1 MNQPQFTGRN
11 KEIMESWKRKHD
23 LGKDKPLTTTTKMWK
38 IHRFLKFYD
47 NKPADEITR
56 NDIEEYI
63 LWRKENNK
71 PKTVHNDIVD
81 LRLFFK
87 ELKPDNDFFEDIHST
102 APKNKLPVSELVNE
116 KDVQKLVDA
125 CSNQRDRTLIIMYWD
140 SAARLS
146 ELLDLNIRNIEFD
159 TRGAVI
165 IPDGKTGMRR
175 LRLIEC
181 VPDLQNWVNMHPM
194 RDNPDAPLF
203 VTSRKYG
210 TEPRRLDSHTV
221 QNMMKTV
228 AKHAGVKKNIHPH
241 AFRHGRIT
249 NRAKNGF
256 IEAELRIIAGWEDNS
271 KMASIYIHLSGADVE
286 KKQLE
291 KAGIIDIQE
300 EEKKSPM
307 LPKECPRCKTKNV
320 YDSQYCMNCSMVL
333 DPKIAIAIEEKEI
346 EKSSEIDEMKK
357 QIQGLQ
363 KFLGDIA
370 SANELKYDREVERHP
385 EEYESEEIRPDVMPT
400 TAMSVDEVKEQGN
413 DFKGKMKKAIE
424 EEEAKKLKELPTA
437 PKPQI

>member
-1 MNQPQFTGRN
+1 MTPPQFTGRN
-11 KEIMESWKRKHD
+11 QEIMNEWKRRHD

-47 NKPADEITR
+47 NKPADEITKY
-56 NDIEEYI
+56 DIEEYI
-63 LWRKENNK
+63 LWRKKNNK

-87 ELKPDNDFFEDIHST
+87 ELKPENDFFNDIHST

-125 CSNQRDRTLIIMYWD
+125 CSNQRDRTLIFMYWD
-140 SAARLS
+140 SAARLN

-159 TRGAVI
+159 EYGAVI

-175 LRLIEC
+175 IRLIEC
-181 VPDLQNWVNMHPM
+181 VPDLQTLVNMHPM

-249 NRAKNGF
+249 NLAKNGF
-256 IEAELRIIAGWEDNS
+256 IEADLRIIAGWEDNS
-271 KMASIYIHLSGADVE
+271 KMPSIYIHLSGADVE
-286 KKQLE
+286 EKKLK
-291 KAGIIDIQE
+291 KAGILKITE
-300 EEKKSPM
+300 EEQKSPM
-307 LPKECPRCKTKNV
+307 LPKECPRCKTMNA
-320 YDSQYCMNCSMVL
+320 YDSQYCMTCSMVL
-333 DPKIAIAIEEKEI
+333 DPKIAQEIENKTQHDTKKFMKMSEEIDMLKNGMKMLIDNQMDKEI
-346 EKSSEIDEMKK
+346 ESMDKEYLKHLIDMYKSCKGDVSKLHEKGIYSTELIERAIQKSTF
-357 QIQGLQ
+357 QI
-363 KFLGDIA
+363 
-370 SANELKYDREVERHP
+370 
-385 EEYESEEIRPDVMPT
+385 
-400 TAMSVDEVKEQGN
+400 
-413 DFKGKMKKAIE
+413 
-424 EEEAKKLKELPTA
+424 
-437 PKPQI
+437 